1 MEGDLKS
8 GWDEMNR
15 FLLLSLTFI
24 AAVSCVKEE
33 ALEKVVDEPAA
44 EAGSSIDHSV
54 VPGIALVE
62 FSDEMVALIE
72 DDLSQGKVATRSM
85 GLNQALDELGIK
97 SIERAFPDAGEFE
110 PRHRKA
116 GLHKCY
122 IIEYSESVAAT
133 RATAELESIPGVER
147 VESQR
152 AAVPADLGDPSFSL
166 QWGLYNISYPKY
178 DINVVPVWNNYTT
191 GDPKVVVAVVD
202 YGIDLSH
209 PDLKDNCS
217 ATNYSAVDLKASVK
231 VENAGNHGTHVA
243 GIIAAVNNN
252 GIGIRGVAGGDAAKG
267 KKGTTL
273 MSCEIFRD
281 YVDGGKTKTKQ
292 GSIPTAIIWAA
303 DHGAVI
309 CQNSWSY
316 NYDSDGDGRLND
328 AEKAKAMRGEVGYL
342 DKRAID
348 YFIDYAGCD
357 KDGNQLPGSPMKGGL
372 VVFAAGN
379 DNIGN
384 GVPSNYE
391 RVIAV
396 AALNSNGSKAS
407 YSNYGDFVDLAAPG
421 TGIYSTVT
429 GGGYRNMSGTSMACP
444 HVSGVAA
451 LIVSMCGGQGFTN
464 DMLKDKLLKTRR
476 ADIVS
481 AGMGGLVDATAA
493 LNYGENFKPGTAGD
507 VKAAV
512 RANSV
517 DISWTAVANSDGY
530 PAYGYKVICGKD
542 RSQVEKADPSKDEA
556 TGLLTKNISAKAKT
570 GSTEKVT
577 FTGLD
582 FTSTYYVKVV
592 GYSYM
597 NVYGDP
603 SQIVGFQ
610 TVVNNP
616 PVIESGITGDIVL
629 RSHEKKVINLVI
641 TDPDRHTIT
650 ADYRS
655 GSPADT
661 FSGIE
666 KGEATITIDAPC
678 GQPGTYTATLTAT
691 DAYGAATSLAVTYSI
706 LPNNPPERIKDA
718 SNLLITNI
726 GETFILNMNEY
737 FNDPD
742 GEVLEYILS
751 SSDME
756 TVRLV
761 RNGDN
766 VIGTVLKYGSS
777 AIVIKAAD
785 AAGSSAEIGFKVLVR
800 EPTVEYT
807 AYPNPVRDFLNIG
820 TGPELAETH
829 VRIVSQTGRTAFDG
843 TVMASAFDP
852 ARINM
857 SGQAPGVYSAT
868 IRIGGKTHKFA
879 VVKR

>member
-1 MEGDLKS
+1 MKIN
-8 GWDEMNR
+8 NR
-15 FLLLSLTFI
+15 NFLSLLVLL
-24 AAVSCVKEE
+24 ASMSCAKEDV
-33 ALEKVVDEPAA
+33 LEKVVDEPAV
-44 EAGSSIDHSV
+44 EAGSSIDNSV
-54 VPGIALVE
+54 VPGVVLVE
-62 FSDEMVALIE
+62 FSDEMIALIE
-72 DDLSQGKVATRSM
+72 SDLNQGKVVTRSM
-85 GLNQALDELGIK
+85 GLNQALDEIGIK

-133 RATAELESIPGVER
+133 RASSELLSIPGVER

-152 AAVPADLGDPSFSL
+152 AVVPADFNDPSFSF
-166 QWGLYNISYPKY
+166 QWGLYNISYPQY

-202 YGIDLSH
+202 YGIDMSH

-217 ATNYSAVDLKASVK
+217 AANYSSIDHVASVM

-252 GIGIRGVAGGDAAKG
+252 GVGIRGVAGGDAAKG
-267 KKGTTL
+267 KKGATL

-281 YVDGGKTKTKQ
+281 YVEGGKTKTKQ

-316 NYDSDGDGRLND
+316 NYDSNGDGWLD
-328 AEKAKAMRGEVGYL
+328 ETEKAKAMRGEVGYW

-348 YFIDYAGCD
+348 YFIDHAGCD
-357 KDGNQLPGSPMKGGL
+357 KDGNQLPDSPMKGGL

-384 GVPSNYE
+384 GVPSNYD

-396 AALNSNGSKAS
+396 AALNSNGSKAN

-429 GGGYRNMSGTSMACP
+429 GGGYRNMNGTSMACP

-451 LIVSMCGGQGFTN
+451 LVVSMCGGQGFTN
-464 DMLKDKLLKTRR
+464 DMLKEKLLKTRR
-476 ADIVS
+476 ADVVS
-481 AGMGGLVDATAA
+481 AGMGGLVDAMAA
-493 LNYGENFKPGTAGD
+493 LNYGETFKPGKAGD

-517 DISWTAVANSDGY
+517 DISWTSVANADGY

-542 RSQVEKADPSKDEA
+542 RSLVENADPSKNTA
-556 TGLLTKNISAKAKT
+556 AGTFTRSVLAKAEV
-570 GSTEKVT
+570 GSTEKIT
-577 FTGLD
+577 FRDLD
-582 FTSTYYVKVV
+582 FSSTYYVKVV

-597 NVYGDP
+597 NVYGEP
-603 SQIVGFQ
+603 SPVIEFK

-616 PVIESGITGDIVL
+616 PVIKSDVSGDIVL

-650 ADYRS
+650 ADYQP

-661 FSGIE
+661 FSGLD
-666 KGEATITIDAPC
+666 KGEATITINAPAA
-678 GQPGTYTATLTAT
+678 GPGTYTATLTAT
-691 DAYGAATSLAVTYSI
+691 DNYGAATTLAITYTI
-706 LPNNPPERIKDA
+706 LANNPPEKIKDA
-718 SNLLITNI
+718 SNLLIHNL
-726 GETFILNMNEY
+726 GETFVLKMNEY

-742 GEVLEYILS
+742 GETLEYDLS
-751 SSDME
+751 STDPQ

-761 RNGDN
+761 SNGGN
-766 VIGTVLKYGSS
+766 VFGTVLKYGSS
-777 AIVIKAAD
+777 AIVVKATD

-800 EPTVEYT
+800 EPSIEYS
-807 AYPNPVRDFLNIG
+807 AYPNPVKDFLNIG
-820 TGPELAETH
+820 TGSEFAETH
-829 VRIVSQTGRTAFDG
+829 VLIVSQTGRTAFDG
-843 TVMASAFDP
+843 TVMASAFEP
-852 ARINM
+852 ARIDL
-857 SGQAPGVYSAT
+857 SGQAPGVYSVT
-868 IRIGGKTHKFA
+868 IRIGGKTHTFA

>member
-1 MEGDLKS
+1 
-8 GWDEMNR
+8 MNNR
-15 FLLLSLTFI
+15 NILSLLVLL
-24 AAVSCVKEE
+24 ASVSCVKDE
-33 ALEKVVDEPAA
+33 ALEIVVDEPAA

-54 VPGIALVE
+54 VPGVALVE
-62 FSDEMVALIE
+62 FSDEMVALVE
-72 DDLSQGKVATRSM
+72 EDLSQGKVVTRSM

-133 RATAELESIPGVER
+133 RASSELLSIPGVER

-152 AAVPADLGDPSFSL
+152 VVVPAGFNDPSFSS
-166 QWGLYNISYPKY
+166 QWGLYNISYPQY

-202 YGIDLSH
+202 YGIDMNH

-217 ATNYSAVDLKASVK
+217 ATNYSSIDHVASVK

-252 GIGIRGVAGGDAAKG
+252 GVGIRGVAGGDAAKG
-267 KKGTTL
+267 KKGATL

-281 YVDGGKTKTKQ
+281 YVEGGKTKTKQ

-316 NYDSDGDGRLND
+316 NYDSNGDGWLD
-328 AEKAKAMRGEVGYL
+328 ETEKAKAMRGEVGYW

-348 YFIDYAGCD
+348 YFIDHAGCD
-357 KDGNQLPGSPMKGGL
+357 KDGNQLPDSPMKGGL

-384 GVPSNYE
+384 GVPSNYD

-396 AALNSNGSKAS
+396 AALNSNGSKAN

-429 GGGYRNMSGTSMACP
+429 GGGYRNMNGTSMACP

-451 LIVSMCGGQGFTN
+451 LVVSMCGGQGFTN
-464 DMLKDKLLKTRR
+464 DMLKEKLLKTRR
-476 ADIVS
+476 SDIVS
-481 AGMGGLVDATAA
+481 AGMGGLVDAMAA
-493 LNYGENFKPGTAGD
+493 LNYGENFKPGKAGD

-517 DISWTAVANSDGY
+517 DISWTSVANADGY

-542 RSQVEKADPSKDEA
+542 RSLVENADPSKNTA
-556 TGLLTKNISAKAKT
+556 AGTFTRNVLAKAEV
-570 GSTEKVT
+570 GATEKIT
-577 FTGLD
+577 FRDLD
-582 FTSTYYVKVV
+582 FSSTYYVKVV

-597 NVYGDP
+597 NVYGEP
-603 SQIVGFQ
+603 SPVIEFN
-610 TVVNNP
+610 TAVNNP
-616 PVIESGITGDIVL
+616 PVIESDVSGDIVL
-629 RSHEKKVINLVI
+629 RSHEKKVVNLVI
-641 TDPDRHTIT
+641 TDPDRHSIT
-650 ADYRS
+650 ADYQP

-661 FSGIE
+661 FSGLD
-666 KGEATITIDAPC
+666 KGEATITINAPAAD
-678 GQPGTYTATLTAT
+678 PGTYTATLTAT
-691 DAYGAATSLAVTYSI
+691 DNYGAATTLAITYTI
-706 LPNNPPERIKDA
+706 LANNPPEKIKDA
-718 SNLLITNI
+718 SNLLIHNL
-726 GETFILNMNEY
+726 GETFVLKMNEY

-742 GEVLEYILS
+742 GETLEYDLS
-751 SSDME
+751 STDPQ

-761 RNGDN
+761 SNGGN

-777 AIVIKAAD
+777 AIVVKATD

-800 EPTVEYT
+800 EPSIEYS
-807 AYPNPVRDFLNIG
+807 AYPNPVKDFLNIG
-820 TGPELAETH
+820 TGSELAETH
-829 VRIVSQTGRTAFDG
+829 VRIASQTGRTAFEG
-843 TVMASAFDP
+843 TVMSSAFEP
-852 ARINM
+852 ARIDL
-857 SGQAPGVYSAT
+857 SGQAPGVYSVT
-868 IRIGGKTHKFA
+868 IRIGGKTHTFA

>member
-1 MEGDLKS
+1 MKME
-8 GWDEMNR
+8 NR
-15 FLLLSLTFI
+15 IFLSLF
-24 AAVSCVKEE
+24 ALLASVSCVKDEMFE
-33 ALEKVVDEPAA
+33 VAVDEPAT
-44 EAGSSIDHSV
+44 EAGPSIDHSV
-54 VPGIALVE
+54 VPGIAFVE
-62 FSDEMVALIE
+62 FSDEMIALIGE
-72 DDLSQGKVATRSM
+72 DLGQGKVVTRSM
-85 GLNQALDELGIK
+85 GLNQAFDELGIK

-133 RATAELESIPGVER
+133 RASSELLSIPGVER

-152 AAVPADLGDPSFSL
+152 VVVPAGFNDPSFSS
-166 QWGLYNISYPKY
+166 QWGLYNISYPQY

-202 YGIDLSH
+202 YGIDMSH

-217 ATNYSAVDLKASVK
+217 ATNYSSIDHVASVK

-252 GIGIRGVAGGDAAKG
+252 GVGIRGVAGGDAAKG
-267 KKGTTL
+267 KKGATL

-281 YVDGGKTKTKQ
+281 YVEGGKTKTKQ

-316 NYDSDGDGRLND
+316 NYDSNHDGKLDET
-328 AEKAKAMRGEVGYL
+328 EKAKAMRGEVGYW

-357 KDGNQLPGSPMKGGL
+357 KDGNQLPDSPMKGGV

-384 GVPSNYE
+384 GVPSNYD

-396 AALNSNGSKAS
+396 AALNSNGSKAN

-429 GGGYRNMSGTSMACP
+429 GGGYRNMNGTSMACP

-464 DMLKDKLLKTRR
+464 DMLKNKLLKTRR
-476 ADIVS
+476 SDIVP
-481 AGMGGLVDATAA
+481 AGMGGLVDASAA

-507 VKAAV
+507 VKANV
-512 RANSV
+512 RVNSV
-517 DISWTAVANSDGY
+517 DISWTVVANADGY

-542 RSQVEKADPSKDEA
+542 KSQVENADPSKNGA
-556 TGLLTKNISAKAKT
+556 AGLLTKDISAKAKA

-577 FTGLD
+577 FVGLD
-582 FTSTYYVKVV
+582 FSSTYYVKVV

-597 NVYGDP
+597 NVYGEP
-603 SQIVGFQ
+603 SPVIEFK
-610 TVVNNP
+610 TAVNNP
-616 PVIESGITGDIVL
+616 PVIESDVSGDIVL

-641 TDPDRHTIT
+641 TDPDRHSIT
-650 ADYRS
+650 ADYQP

-661 FSGIE
+661 FSGLD
-666 KGEATITIDAPC
+666 KGEATITINAPAA
-678 GQPGTYTATLTAT
+678 GPGTYTATLTAT
-691 DAYGAATSLAVTYSI
+691 DNYGAATTLAITYTI
-706 LPNNPPERIKDA
+706 LANNPPEKIKDA
-718 SNLLITNI
+718 SNLLIHNL
-726 GETFILNMNEY
+726 GETFVLKMNEY

-742 GEVLEYILS
+742 GETLEYDLS
-751 SSDME
+751 STDPQ

-761 RNGDN
+761 SNGGN

-777 AIVIKAAD
+777 AIVVKATD

-800 EPTVEYT
+800 EPSIEYS
-807 AYPNPVRDFLNIG
+807 AYPNPVKDFLNIG
-820 TGPELAETH
+820 TGSELAETH
-829 VRIVSQTGRTAFDG
+829 VRIASQTGRTAFEG
-843 TVMASAFDP
+843 TVMSSAFEP
-852 ARINM
+852 ARIDL
-857 SGQAPGVYSAT
+857 SGQAPGVYSVT
-868 IRIGGKTHKFA
+868 IRIGGKTHTFA

>member
-1 MEGDLKS
+1 MKIN
-8 GWDEMNR
+8 NR
-15 FLLLSLTFI
+15 NFLSLLVLL
-24 AAVSCVKEE
+24 ASMSCAKEDV
-33 ALEKVVDEPAA
+33 LEKVVDEPAT

-54 VPGIALVE
+54 VPGIAFVE
-62 FSDEMVALIE
+62 FSDEMIALVG
-72 DDLSQGKVATRSM
+72 DDLSQGKVVTRSM

-122 IIEYSESVAAT
+122 IIEYSESVAVT
-133 RATAELESIPGVER
+133 RASSELLSIPGVER

-152 AAVPADLGDPSFSL
+152 AVVPADFNDPSFSS
-166 QWGLYNISYPKY
+166 QWGLYNISYPQY

-202 YGIDLSH
+202 YGIDMSH

-217 ATNYSAVDLKASVK
+217 ATNYSSIDHVASVK

-252 GIGIRGVAGGDAAKG
+252 GVGIRGVAGGDAAKG
-267 KKGTTL
+267 KKGATL

-281 YVDGGKTKTKQ
+281 YAEGGKTKTKQ

-316 NYDSDGDGRLND
+316 NYDSNGDGWLD
-328 AEKAKAMRGEVGYL
+328 ETEKAKAMRGEVGYW

-348 YFIDYAGCD
+348 YFIDHAGCD
-357 KDGNQLPGSPMKGGL
+357 KDGNQLPDSPMKGGL

-384 GVPSNYE
+384 GVPSNYD

-396 AALNSNGSKAS
+396 AALNSNGSKAN

-429 GGGYRNMSGTSMACP
+429 GGGYRNMNGTSMACP

-464 DMLKDKLLKTRR
+464 DMLKEKLLKTRR
-476 ADIVS
+476 ADVVS
-481 AGMGGLVDATAA
+481 AGMGGLVDAMAA
-493 LNYGENFKPGTAGD
+493 LNYGETFKPGKAGD

-517 DISWTAVANSDGY
+517 DISWTSVANADGY

-542 RSQVEKADPSKDEA
+542 RSLVENADPSKNTA
-556 TGLLTKNISAKAKT
+556 AGTFTRSVLAKAEV
-570 GSTEKVT
+570 GSTEKIT
-577 FTGLD
+577 FRDLD
-582 FTSTYYVKVV
+582 FSSTYYVKVV

-597 NVYGDP
+597 NVYGEP
-603 SQIVGFQ
+603 SPVIEFK

-616 PVIESGITGDIVL
+616 PVIKSDVSGDIVL

-650 ADYRS
+650 ADYQP

-661 FSGIE
+661 FSGLD
-666 KGEATITIDAPC
+666 KGEATITINAPAA
-678 GQPGTYTATLTAT
+678 GPGTYTATLTAT
-691 DAYGAATSLAVTYSI
+691 DNYGAATTLAITYTI
-706 LPNNPPERIKDA
+706 LANNPPEKIKDA
-718 SNLLITNI
+718 SNLLIHNL
-726 GETFILNMNEY
+726 GETFVLKMNEY

-742 GEVLEYILS
+742 GETLEYDLS
-751 SSDME
+751 STDPQ

-761 RNGDN
+761 SNGGN
-766 VIGTVLKYGSS
+766 VFGTVLKYGSS
-777 AIVIKAAD
+777 AIVVKATD
-785 AAGSSAEIGFKVLVR
+785 AAGSSAEIGFKVLAR
-800 EPTVEYT
+800 EASVEYS
-807 AYPNPVRDFLNIG
+807 AYPNPVKDFLNIG

-843 TVMASAFDP
+843 TVMASAFEP
-852 ARINM
+852 ARIDL
-857 SGQAPGVYSAT
+857 SGQAPGVYSVI
-868 IRIGGKTHKFA
+868 IRIGGKTHTFA

>member
-1 MEGDLKS
+1 MKIN
-8 GWDEMNR
+8 NR
-15 FLLLSLTFI
+15 NFLSLLVLL
-24 AAVSCVKEE
+24 ASMSCAKEDV
-33 ALEKVVDEPAA
+33 LEKVVDEPAV
-44 EAGSSIDHSV
+44 EAGSSIDNSV
-54 VPGIALVE
+54 VPGVVLVE
-62 FSDEMVALIE
+62 FSDEMIALIE
-72 DDLSQGKVATRSM
+72 SDLNQGKVVTRSM
-85 GLNQALDELGIK
+85 GLNQALDEIGIK

-133 RATAELESIPGVER
+133 RASAELLSIPGVER

-152 AAVPADLGDPSFSL
+152 AVVPADFNDPSFSS
-166 QWGLYNISYPKY
+166 QWGLYNISYPQY

-202 YGIDLSH
+202 YGIDMSH

-217 ATNYSAVDLKASVK
+217 ATNYSSIDHVASVK

-252 GIGIRGVAGGDAAKG
+252 GVGIRGVAGGDAAKG
-267 KKGTTL
+267 KKGATL

-281 YVDGGKTKTKQ
+281 YAEGGKTKTKQ

-316 NYDSDGDGRLND
+316 NYDSNGDGWLD
-328 AEKAKAMRGEVGYL
+328 ETEKAKAMRGEVGYW

-348 YFIDYAGCD
+348 YFIDHAGCD
-357 KDGNQLPGSPMKGGL
+357 KDGNQLPDSPMKGGL

-384 GVPSNYE
+384 GVPSNYD

-396 AALNSNGSKAS
+396 AALNSNGSKAN

-429 GGGYRNMSGTSMACP
+429 GGGYRNMNGTSMACP

-464 DMLKDKLLKTRR
+464 DMLKEKLLKTRR
-476 ADIVS
+476 ADVVS
-481 AGMGGLVDATAA
+481 AGMGGLVDAMAA
-493 LNYGENFKPGTAGD
+493 LNYGETFKPGKAGD

-517 DISWTAVANSDGY
+517 DISWTSVANADGY

-542 RSQVEKADPSKDEA
+542 RSLVENADPSKNTA
-556 TGLLTKNISAKAKT
+556 AGTFTRSVLAKAEV
-570 GSTEKVT
+570 GSTEKIT
-577 FTGLD
+577 FRDLD
-582 FTSTYYVKVV
+582 FSSTYYVKVV

-597 NVYGDP
+597 NVYGEP
-603 SQIVGFQ
+603 SPVIEFK

-616 PVIESGITGDIVL
+616 PVIKSDITGDIIL

-650 ADYRS
+650 VDYQP
-655 GSPADT
+655 GGPADT
-661 FSGIE
+661 FSGLD
-666 KGEATITIDAPC
+666 KGEATITINAPDA
-678 GQPGTYTATLTAT
+678 GPGTYTATLTAT
-691 DAYGAATSLAVTYSI
+691 DNYGAATSLAVTYTVMA
-706 LPNNPPERIKDA
+706 NNPPEKIKEA
-718 SNLLITNI
+718 SNLLITSI

-737 FNDPD
+737 FSDPD
-742 GEVLEYILS
+742 GETLEYVLS
-751 SSDME
+751 SSDPQ

-761 RNGDN
+761 RNGN
-766 VIGTVLKYGSS
+766 KVIGTVLRYGSS
-777 AIVIKAAD
+777 AIAINASD
-785 AAGSSAEIGFKVLVR
+785 AAGASAESSFKVLAR
-800 EPTVEYT
+800 EASVEYSV
-807 AYPNPVRDFLNIG
+807 YPNPVKDFLNIG
-820 TGPELAETH
+820 TGSELSDVR
-829 VRIVSQTGRTAFDG
+829 VRIVSQTGRSVYDN
-843 TVMASAFDP
+843 TVKASAFEP
-852 ARINM
+852 ARIDL
-857 SGQAPGVYSAT
+857 SGQAPGVYSVV
-868 IRIGGKTHKFA
+868 ICVGEKTHTFS

>member
-1 MEGDLKS
+1 MV
-8 GWDEMNR
+8 
-15 FLLLSLTFI
+15 LSAL
-24 AAVSCVKEE
+24 VSCAKENM
-33 ALEKVVDEPAA
+33 LEKVVDEPAT
-44 EAGSSIDHSV
+44 EAGSSIDRSI
-54 VPGIALVE
+54 VPGVALVE
-62 FSDEMVALIE
+62 FSDEMIALIE

-122 IIEYSESVAAT
+122 IVEYSEAVAAT
-133 RATAELESIPGVER
+133 RASAELLSIPGVER

-152 AAVPADLGDPSFSL
+152 AVVPAGFNDPFFSN
-166 QWGLYNISYPKY
+166 QWGLYNSTYPGY

-191 GDPKVVVAVVD
+191 SDPRVIVAVVD
-202 YGIDLSH
+202 YGIDFSH

-217 ATNYSAVDLKASVK
+217 AANFSGIDLIATVKA
-231 VENAGNHGTHVA
+231 ENAGNHGTHVA

-267 KKGTTL
+267 KKGATL

-281 YVDGGKTKTKQ
+281 YVDGGKTRTKQ

-328 AEKAKAMRGEVGYL
+328 AEKAKAMKGEVGYW

-357 KDGNQLPGSPMKGGL
+357 KDGNQLSDSPMKGGL

-396 AALNSNGSKAS
+396 AALNSNGSKAN

-421 TGIYSTVT
+421 TGIYSAVT
-429 GGGYRNMSGTSMACP
+429 GGGYRNMNGTSMACP

-464 DMLKDKLLKTRR
+464 DMLKDKLLETRR

-530 PAYGYKVICGKD
+530 PAYGYKLICGKD
-542 RSQVEKADPSKDEA
+542 RSLVENADPSKNTVA
-556 TGLLTKNISAKAKT
+556 GTFTRSVLAKAEI
-570 GSTEKVT
+570 GSTEKIT
-577 FTGLD
+577 FRDLE
-582 FTSTYYVKVV
+582 FSSTYYVKVV

-603 SQIVGFQ
+603 SQVVEFK

-616 PVIESGITGDIVL
+616 PVIESDSAGELIL
-629 RSHEKKVINLVI
+629 KSHERKVINLVI
-641 TDPDRHTIT
+641 TDPDRHSIT
-650 ADYRS
+650 VDYQS
-655 GSPADT
+655 GGAADT
-661 FSGIE
+661 FSGLD
-666 KGEATITIDAPC
+666 KGDATITIDAPS

-691 DAYGAATSLAVTYSI
+691 DAYGATTSLNITYTI
-706 LPNNPPERIKDA
+706 LANNPPVKVKDA
-718 SNLLITNI
+718 SNLLITNL

-737 FNDPD
+737 LNDPD
-742 GEVLEYILS
+742 GEVLEYALS
-751 SSDME
+751 SSDPQ

-777 AIVIKAAD
+777 SIVVKASD
-785 AAGSSAEIGFKVLVR
+785 AAGASAEIGFKVLAR
-800 EPTVEYT
+800 EPSVAYS
-807 AYPNPVRDFLNIG
+807 AYPNPVKDYLNIG
-820 TGPELAETH
+820 TGSELAEVH
-829 VRIVSQTGRTAFDG
+829 VRIFSQTGRSVFDD
-843 TVMASAFDP
+843 TVKASAFQP
-852 ARINM
+852 ARIDM
-857 SGQAPGVYSAT
+857 SGQAPGIYSGIVRMGSNIYSFT
-868 IRIGGKTHKFA
+868 